1 MVCDLFAV
9 EQYFMFMWVQ
19 IIAAAAVTD
28 TTTTTT
34 TYNIIISLGK
44 GPVINNAFNHCV
56 WICFDSK

>member
-28 TTTTTT
+28 TTTT